1 MNTPRIE
8 IKICGLTTPAAAN
21 ACAAMGAD
29 AIGMVF
35 HPASPRNLQPEQAQT
50 IATHI
55 PAGVAR
61 VGIFVDQTTDA
72 ILRLAALIRL
82 DTVQLYGAPAGY
94 DYEAFAREGLH
105 VVQVLR
111 GASHELPALASA
123 LPPSVGILVECGRGT
138 LPGGNGVAWNWGE
151 AAVLREIRPF
161 ALAGGLDADHVAQAL
176 ITSGASAVDVSSG
189 VEAAPG
195 IKDLGKV
202 TAFIAA
208 VRASGA
214 RSQGH
219 VFRSWKSSKDC

>member
-1 MNTPRIE
+1 MNMRIE
-8 IKICGLTTPAAAN
+8 IKICGLTSPAVAN

-35 HPASPRNLQPEQAQT
+35 HPASPRHLQTEQAQE
-50 IATHI
+50 IAIHI
-55 PAGVAR
+55 PAGVAK
-61 VGIFVDQTTDA
+61 VGIFVDQTMDA
-72 ILRLAALIRL
+72 ILHLASQIRL
-82 DTVQLYGAPAGY
+82 DAVQLYGAPAGY

-111 GASHELPALASA
+111 SAPHELPALAAA

-138 LPGGNGVAWNWGE
+138 LPGGNGAAWNWSD

-176 ITSGASAVDVSSG
+176 TASGASAVDVSSG

-214 RSQGH
+214 RSQGQ
-219 VFRSWKSSKDC
+219 VFRSCQSSADR